1 MVALC
6 NGARRAFIRNA
17 GKIGLMAGGGSMA
30 ISAASSLI
38 GPVRAEELP
47 RNCMP
52 GDAVT
57 PSEYLMREHGML
69 NRILLIY
76 EAGLRKFD
84 ANEDFDPSPIAN
96 AARIVREYT
105 EDYHERL
112 EEEVVFPRF
121 KQAGKMVALVD
132 ILIDQHRSGRG
143 LTDIVLETALTGRK
157 NDNDRRRLVDALRS
171 FIAIYR
177 PHTAREDTVLLP
189 MLKGL
194 FAPGE
199 YEGMAEKIEKSG
211 RRYFVAG
218 SFDGMVQ
225 RVASFETAMGINDL
239 SQFTRL

>member
-1 MVALC
+1 MAALC
-6 NGARRAFIRNA
+6 NGARRAFISNA
-17 GKIGLMAGGGSMA
+17 GKIGLMAAGGSMA
-30 ISAASSLI
+30 ISAASGLV
-38 GPVRAEELP
+38 GPAHAKETSS
-47 RNCMP
+47 NCMP
-52 GDAVT
+52 ADAVS
-57 PSEYLMREHGML
+57 PSEHLMREHGML

-76 EAGLRKFD
+76 EAGLRKFE

-105 EDYHERL
+105 ENYHERL
-112 EEEVVFPRF
+112 EEEIVFPRF

-132 ILIDQHRSGRG
+132 ILIDQHRRGRD

-157 NDNDRRRLVDALRS
+157 NDNDRRRLVDALRA
-171 FIAIYR
+171 FIVIYR

-189 MLKGL
+189 MLKSL

-199 YEGMAEKIEKSG
+199 YEGMAEKIEKSD
-211 RRYFVAG
+211 RRYFVGG

-239 SQFTRL
+239 RQFTR